1 MTIPKMVWP
10 FLGQQLAWI
19 GVGCVICLIVTI
31 FSTKFLWKITPF
43 LYLLGLALMVLPLVF
58 YNPNLVA
65 STGAK
70 NWVAYGNITLFQPSE
85 FMKIPFILMLSRSIV
100 RFCKEIRGVSDY
112 YDKIGF

>member
-1 MTIPKMVWP
+1 MTIPKWSGL
-10 FLGQQLAWI
+10 LGQQLAWI
-19 GVGCVICLIVTI
+19 GMGCVVCLIVTI

-43 LYLLGLALMVLPLVF
+43 LYLFGLTLMVLPLIF

-85 FMKIPFILMLSRSIV
+85 FMKISFHSNAVTLHCPIFT
-100 RFCKEIRGVSDY
+100 K
-112 YDKIGF
+112 K

>member
-1 MTIPKMVWP
+1 
-10 FLGQQLAWI
+10 
-19 GVGCVICLIVTI
+19 
-31 FSTKFLWKITPF
+31 
-43 LYLLGLALMVLPLVF
+43 MVLPLVFF

-100 RFCKEIRGVSDY
+100 RFFTK
-112 YDKIGF
+112 K